1 MSDLKSPAAD
11 SKLTLVAAC
20 AFGLEALVKRE
31 LIALGY
37 APRVSQPGRVSFE
50 GDWEAV
56 CRTNLWL
63 RTADRVLVEVQRF
76 PAPDFEALFE
86 TIKAFDYSQ
95 FIPADAKFPV
105 VGKTRLSKL
114 TSLPAIQ
121 RSTKKALVESLLHFH
136 KTTSLEESGE
146 LYKVEVALLND
157 EATITIDTTGDSLHK
172 RGYRKLMG
180 PAPIKQTLAAAM
192 VDLTV
197 WKPERAFVDPF
208 CGTGT
213 IPIEAAMIGMKIA
226 PGINRDFSASGWH
239 QISFD
244 IWKHARDE
252 ARDSIDRDIKMDILA
267 ADTDEESLSMA
278 RYHARLAGVEQ
289 QVRFEMQPFESLE
302 HDREYGCLVTNPPY
316 GERLQ
321 QQEEL
326 VPLYEQFPSVM
337 QKLPTWSLFVITSY
351 ERFEKVVEKRATR
364 RRKLFNGRLECMY
377 YQFLGPRPPRGFFEN
392 STQEQTESSSSKA
405 LAADVARLQ
414 EVEAQPTS
422 GDSGYAQKRTVLSLA
437 EQLGA
442 TPQDE
447 PSTEAPAKADV
458 EQANEPKPVFG
469 GLQDKDREQAELFFN
484 RLKKRARHLRR
495 WPTRRAITCFRIY
508 ERDIPE
514 IPLVVD
520 RYEDAVHITEYE
532 RPHERSLSRHSAWLQ
547 LMKTT
552 AAKTLGVPVQQV
564 FLKKRQK
571 RRQGDQYEKIGDQK
585 KMRTVT
591 EGELKFLVNLSDY
604 VDTGL
609 FLDHRVTRSMVR
621 DQAEGKSFLNL
632 FAYTGSFTAYAAD
645 GGATDT
651 TTVDLSKNYLA
662 WASENLKL
670 NGLDGPQHRFVPSDS
685 IEFLQKAANDPKQ
698 RFDLVVVDPP
708 TFSNSKRTEDDWDV
722 QEQHVEMLDLVSQV
736 LNPGGVVYFST
747 NFRKFKPRLAE
758 LSQFESIEIS
768 SKTVPEDFRNRKI
781 HRCWKMTLVAE

>member
-1 MSDLKSPAAD
+1 MSDPKSPTAD
-11 SKLTLVAAC
+11 TKLSLVAAC

-37 APRVSQPGRVSFE
+37 VPRVSQPGRVSFE

-114 TSLPAIQ
+114 TSLPAVQ
-121 RSTKKALVESLLHFH
+121 RSTKKALVESLQHFH
-136 KTTSLEESGE
+136 KTTALEETGE

-197 WKPERAFVDPF
+197 WRPERAFVDPF

-213 IPIEAAMIGMKIA
+213 IPIEAAMMGMKIA

-244 IWKHARDE
+244 IWKQARNE

-321 QQEEL
+321 QQDAL
-326 VPLYEQFPSVM
+326 VPLYEQFPAVM

-377 YQFLGPRPPRGFFEN
+377 YQFLGPRPPRDFFERPTEVK
-392 STQEQTESSSSKA
+392 STEVTSK
-405 LAADVARLQ
+405 
-414 EVEAQPTS
+414 EAQVPPTAPLTETKTDETS
-422 GDSGYAQKRTVLSLA
+422 ASASQSNGLSLA

-442 TPQDE
+442 TPPAPRTTE
-447 PSTEAPAKADV
+447 PTQPTDAQLPA
-458 EQANEPKPVFG
+458 EPKPVFG
-469 GLQDKDREQAELFFN
+469 GLQDKDREQAELFAS

-495 WPTRRAITCFRIY
+495 WPTRRGITCFRIY

-571 RRQGDQYEKIGDQK
+571 RRQGDQYEKISDQK
-585 KMRTVT
+585 KMRTVS
-591 EGELKFLVNLSDY
+591 EGDLKFLINLSDY

-621 DQAEGKSFLNL
+621 EQAEGNSVLNL
-632 FAYTGSFTAYAAD
+632 FAYTGSFTVYAAD

-651 TTVDLSKNYLA
+651 MTVDLSKNYLS
-662 WASENLKL
+662 WAQENLKL

-685 IEFLQKAANDPKQ
+685 IEFLEKAARDPKQ
-698 RFDLVVVDPP
+698 RFDLVIVDPP
-708 TFSNSKRTEDDWDV
+708 TFSNSKRTDDDWDV

-747 NFRKFKPRLAE
+747 NFRKFKPRLTE

-768 SKTVPEDFRNRKI
+768 NRTVPEDFRNRKI
-781 HRCWKMTLVAE
+781 HRWWKMTLVTQS

>member
-1 MSDLKSPAAD
+1 MSDLKNPTAEH
-11 SKLTLVAAC
+11 KLTLVAAC

-37 APRVSQPGRVSFE
+37 TPRVSQPGRVSFE

-56 CRTNLWL
+56 CRSNLWL

-95 FIPADAKFPV
+95 FIPANAKFPV

-136 KTTSLEESGE
+136 KTTTLEESGE

-213 IPIEAAMIGMKIA
+213 IPIEAAMMGMKIA

-244 IWKHARDE
+244 IWKQARDE

-278 RYHARLAGVEQ
+278 RYHARLAGVELQ
-289 QVRFEMQPFESLE
+289 IRFEQQAFESLE

-321 QQEEL
+321 QQDAL

-351 ERFEKVVEKRATR
+351 ERFEKVVEKRASR

-377 YQFLGPRPPRGFFEN
+377 YQFLGPRPPRDFFDRQSETK
-392 STQEQTESSSSKA
+392 SAEVTSEEPQLPHSSWETEAEEK
-405 LAADVARLQ
+405 
-414 EVEAQPTS
+414 EASVNVPH
-422 GDSGYAQKRTVLSLA
+422 GLSLA

-442 TPQDE
+442 TPRTESTTE
-447 PSTEAPAKADV
+447 PPSRADLEEAA
-458 EQANEPKPVFG
+458 EPKPVFG
-469 GLQDKDREQAELFFN
+469 GLQDKDREQAQLFTN

-495 WPTRRAITCFRIY
+495 WPTRRGITCFRIY

-585 KMRTVT
+585 MMRTVG

-621 DQAEGKSFLNL
+621 DQAEGKSVLNL
-632 FAYTGSFTAYAAD
+632 FAYTGSFTVYAAD
-645 GGATDT
+645 GGATAT
-651 TTVDLSKNYLA
+651 MTVDLSKNYLS
-662 WASENLKL
+662 WAQENLKL
-670 NGLDGPQHRFVPSDS
+670 NGLDGPQHRFVAGDS
-685 IEFLQKAANDPKQ
+685 IEFLLKAVKDPKQ

-781 HRCWKMTLVAE
+781 HRCWKMTLVTE

>member
-1 MSDLKSPAAD
+1 MSDLKNPTAEH
-11 SKLTLVAAC
+11 KLTLVAAC

-37 APRVSQPGRVSFE
+37 TPRVSQPGRVSFE

-56 CRTNLWL
+56 CRSNLWL

-95 FIPADAKFPV
+95 FIPANAKFPV

-136 KTTSLEESGE
+136 KTTTLEESGE

-213 IPIEAAMIGMKIA
+213 IPIEAAMMGMKIA

-244 IWKHARDE
+244 IWKQARDE

-278 RYHARLAGVEQ
+278 RYHARLAGVELQ
-289 QVRFEMQPFESLE
+289 IRFEQQPFESLE

-321 QQEEL
+321 QQDAL

-351 ERFEKVVEKRATR
+351 DRFEKVVEKRATR

-377 YQFLGPRPPRGFFEN
+377 YQFLGPRPPRDFFDLPPEAE
-392 STQEQTESSSSKA
+392 STEMSSEGSQ
-405 LAADVARLQ
+405 LPQAASVT
-414 EVEAQPTS
+414 EVE
-422 GDSGYAQKRTVLSLA
+422 KREAPVNVPHGLSLA

-442 TPQDE
+442 TPRTESTTE
-447 PSTEAPAKADV
+447 PPSRADLEEAA
-458 EQANEPKPVFG
+458 EPKPVFG
-469 GLQDKDREQAELFFN
+469 GLQDKDREQAQLFTN

-495 WPTRRAITCFRIY
+495 WPTRRGITCFRIY

-585 KMRTVT
+585 KMRTVS

-621 DQAEGKSFLNL
+621 DQAEGKSVLNL
-632 FAYTGSFTAYAAD
+632 FAYTGSFTVYAAD
-645 GGATDT
+645 GGATAT
-651 TTVDLSKNYLA
+651 MTVDLSKNYLS
-662 WASENLKL
+662 WAQENLKL
-670 NGLDGPQHRFVPSDS
+670 NGLDGPQHRFVAGDS
-685 IEFLQKAANDPKQ
+685 IEFLLKAVKDPKQ

-722 QEQHVEMLDLVSQV
+722 QEQHVEMLNLVSQV

-781 HRCWKMTLVAE
+781 HRCWKMTLVTE

>member
-1 MSDLKSPAAD
+1 MSDT
-11 SKLTLVAAC
+11 KLTLVAAC

-31 LIALGY
+31 LTALGY
-37 APRVSQPGRVSFE
+37 EPRVSQPGRVSFE

-136 KTTSLEESGE
+136 KTTALEESGE
-146 LYKVEVALLND
+146 LYKIEVALLND

-197 WKPERAFVDPF
+197 WRPERAFVDPF

-213 IPIEAAMIGMKIA
+213 IPIEAAMMGMKIA
-226 PGINRDFSASGWH
+226 PGINRDFSASDWR
-239 QISFD
+239 QIGFD
-244 IWKHARDE
+244 TWKQARDE
-252 ARDSIDRDIKMDILA
+252 ARDSIDRDIEMDILA

-278 RYHARLAGVEQ
+278 RYHARLAGVERQ
-289 QVRFEMQPFESLE
+289 IRFEQQPFESLLHE
-302 HDREYGCLVTNPPY
+302 REYGCLVTNPPY

-326 VPLYEQFPSVM
+326 IPLYEQFPAVM

-351 ERFEKVVEKRATR
+351 DRFEKVVENRATR
-364 RRKLFNGRLECMY
+364 RRKLFNGRLECTY
-377 YQFLGPRPPRGFFEN
+377 FQFLGPRPPRGFFDR
-392 STQEQTESSSSKA
+392 SQETKPD
-405 LAADVARLQ
+405 LAAAETNDA
-414 EVEAQPTS
+414 AATGS
-422 GDSGYAQKRTVLSLA
+422 HGLSLA

-442 TPQDE
+442 TPRHLDVVE
-447 PSTEAPAKADV
+447 TPSQNGAEHATEG
-458 EQANEPKPVFG
+458 KPVFG
-469 GLQDKDREQAELFFN
+469 GLQDKDHEQAQLFTN

-495 WPTRRAITCFRIY
+495 WPTRRGITCFRLY

-520 RYEDAVHITEYE
+520 QYEDAIHITEYE
-532 RPHERSLSRHSAWLQ
+532 RPHQRSLSRHSAWLQ

-552 AAKTLGVPVQQV
+552 AAQTLDIPEQHV
-564 FLKKRQK
+564 FLKTRQK
-571 RRQGDQYEKIGDQK
+571 RRQGDQYEKISDQK
-585 KMRTVT
+585 TMRTIG
-591 EGELKFLVNLSDY
+591 EGGLKFLVNLSDY

-609 FLDHRVTRSMVR
+609 FLDHRLTRAMIR
-621 DQAEGKSFLNL
+621 EQAQGKSFLNL
-632 FAYTGSFTAYAAD
+632 FAYTGSFSVYAAD
-645 GGATDT
+645 GGATET
-651 TTVDLSKNYLA
+651 TTVDLSKNYLS
-662 WASENLKL
+662 WAQENLKL
-670 NGLDGPQHRFVPSDS
+670 NGLDGPQHQFVPSDS
-685 IEFLQKAANDPKQ
+685 IEFLEKAARDPKQ

-708 TFSNSKRTEDDWDV
+708 TFSNSKRTEDDWDI
-722 QEQHVEMLDLVSQV
+722 QEQHVEMLTLVSQV
-736 LNPGGVVYFST
+736 LNPNGVVYFST

-758 LSQFESIEIS
+758 LSQFEPVEIS

-781 HRCWKMTLVAE
+781 HRCWILNLVTE

>member
-1 MSDLKSPAAD
+1 MSDN
-11 SKLTLVAAC
+11 KLILVAAC
-20 AFGLEALVKRE
+20 AFGLEAIVKRE

-37 APRVSQPGRVSFE
+37 SPRVSQPGRVSFD

-95 FIPADAKFPV
+95 FLPADAKFPV

-136 KTTSLEESGE
+136 KATTLDESGE

-197 WKPERAFVDPF
+197 WKPERVFVDPF

-213 IPIEAAMIGMKIA
+213 IPIEAAMMGMKIA
-226 PGINRDFSASGWH
+226 PGINRDFSASDWR
-239 QISFD
+239 QIGFD
-244 IWKHARDE
+244 IWKKTRDE
-252 ARDSIDRDIKMDILA
+252 ARDSIDRDVKMQILA

-278 RYHARLAGVEQ
+278 RYHARLAGVESQ
-289 QVRFEMQPFESLE
+289 IRFEQKPFESLE
-302 HDREYGCLVTNPPY
+302 HDQQYGCLVTNPPY

-326 VPLYEQFPSVM
+326 IPLYEQFPAVM

-351 ERFEKVVEKRATR
+351 DRFEKVIEKRATR
-364 RRKLFNGRLECMY
+364 RRKLFNGRLECTY
-377 YQFLGPRPPRGFFEN
+377 FQFLGPRPPKGFFDGVPELN
-392 STQEQTESSSSKA
+392 LVETAAKTTAAPLGQT
-405 LAADVARLQ
+405 R
-414 EVEAQPTS
+414 
-422 GDSGYAQKRTVLSLA
+422 GLSLA
-437 EQLGA
+437 EQLGEA
-442 TPQDE
+442 AQESVTPISSPQINYKQV
-447 PSTEAPAKADV
+447 SNV
-458 EQANEPKPVFG
+458 QPVFD
-469 GLQDKDREQAELFFN
+469 GLQDKDREQAQLFTN

-495 WPTRRAITCFRIY
+495 WPTRRGITCLRIY

-520 RYEDAVHITEYE
+520 RYEDAIHITEYE
-532 RPHERSLSRHSAWLQ
+532 RPHQRSLSRHSAWLQ

-552 AAKTLGVPVQQV
+552 AAEALNVPVEQV
-564 FLKKRQK
+564 FLKRRQK
-571 RRQGDQYEKIGDQK
+571 RRQGDQYEKIGDRK
-585 KMRTVT
+585 KMRTVS
-591 EGELKFLVNLSDY
+591 EGGLKFLVNLSDY

-609 FLDHRVTRSMVR
+609 FLDHRSTRAMVR
-621 DQAEGKSFLNL
+621 EQAQGKSFLNL
-632 FAYTGSFTAYAAD
+632 FAYTGSFSVYAAD
-645 GGATDT
+645 GGAIET

-662 WASENLKL
+662 WAQENLKL
-670 NGLDGPQHRFVPSDS
+670 NGLDGPQHQFVSSDS
-685 IEFLQKAANDPKQ
+685 IEFLEKAVRDPSQ

-722 QEQHVEMLDLVSQV
+722 QEQHVEMLTLVSQV
-736 LNPGGVVYFST
+736 LNPHGVVYFST
-747 NFRKFKPRLAE
+747 NFRKFKPRLKE

-768 SKTVPEDFRNRKI
+768 NMTVPEDFRNRKI
-781 HRCWKMTLVAE
+781 HRCWKMSLVAP

>member
-1 MSDLKSPAAD
+1 MSDLKNPTAEH
-11 SKLTLVAAC
+11 KLTLVAAC

-37 APRVSQPGRVSFE
+37 TPRVSQPGRVSFE

-56 CRTNLWL
+56 CRSNLWL

-95 FIPADAKFPV
+95 FIPANAKFPV

-136 KTTSLEESGE
+136 KTTTLEESGE

-213 IPIEAAMIGMKIA
+213 IPIEAAMMGMKIA

-244 IWKHARDE
+244 IWKQARDE

-278 RYHARLAGVEQ
+278 RYHARLAGVELQ
-289 QVRFEMQPFESLE
+289 IRFEQQPFESLE

-321 QQEEL
+321 QQDAL

-377 YQFLGPRPPRGFFEN
+377 YQFLGPRPPRDFFDLPPEAE
-392 STQEQTESSSSKA
+392 STEMSSEGSQ
-405 LAADVARLQ
+405 LPQAASVT
-414 EVEAQPTS
+414 EVE
-422 GDSGYAQKRTVLSLA
+422 KREAPVNVPHGLSLA

-442 TPQDE
+442 TPRTESTTE
-447 PSTEAPAKADV
+447 PPSRADLEEAA
-458 EQANEPKPVFG
+458 EPKPVFG
-469 GLQDKDREQAELFFN
+469 GLQDKDREQAQLFTN

-495 WPTRRAITCFRIY
+495 WPTRRGITCFRIY

-585 KMRTVT
+585 KMRTVS

-621 DQAEGKSFLNL
+621 DQAEGKSVLNL
-632 FAYTGSFTAYAAD
+632 FAYTGSFTVYAAD
-645 GGATDT
+645 GGATAT
-651 TTVDLSKNYLA
+651 MTVDLSKNYLS
-662 WASENLKL
+662 WAQENLKL
-670 NGLDGPQHRFVPSDS
+670 NGLDGPQHRFVAGDS
-685 IEFLQKAANDPKQ
+685 IEFLLKAVKDPKQ

-781 HRCWKMTLVAE
+781 HRCWKMTLVTE

>member
-1 MSDLKSPAAD
+1 MSDT
-11 SKLTLVAAC
+11 KLTLVAAC

-37 APRVSQPGRVSFE
+37 VPRVSQPGRVSFE

-56 CRTNLWL
+56 CRANLWL

-76 PAPDFEALFE
+76 PAPDFESLFE

-95 FIPADAKFPV
+95 FIPVDAKFPV

-114 TSLPAIQ
+114 TSLPAVQ

-136 KTTSLEESGE
+136 KTTALEETGE

-226 PGINRDFSASGWH
+226 PGINRDFSSSGWH

-244 IWKHARDE
+244 TWKLARNE

-267 ADTDEESLSMA
+267 ADTDEQSLDMA
-278 RYHARLAGVEQ
+278 VYHARLAGVEQ
-289 QVRFEMQPFESLE
+289 QIRFEMQPFESLE

-326 VPLYEQFPSVM
+326 IPLYEQFPAVM

-351 ERFEKVVEKRATR
+351 DRFEKVVEKRATR

-377 YQFLGPRPPRGFFEN
+377 YQFLGPRPPRDFFEN
-392 STQEQTESSSSKA
+392 ASREQSNANSSA
-405 LAADVARLQ
+405 PPVADVARPQ
-414 EVEAQPTS
+414 DKDDAPKA
-422 GDSGYAQKRTVLSLA
+422 GDSGDAQKGPVLSLA

-442 TPQDE
+442 TP
-447 PSTEAPAKADV
+447 PNILVTESAPTLNAQPAT
-458 EQANEPKPVFG
+458 EPKPVFG
-469 GLQDKDREQAELFFN
+469 GLQDKDREQSELFAN
-484 RLKKRARHLRR
+484 RLKKKARHLRR
-495 WPTRRAITCFRIY
+495 WPTRRGITCFRIY

-552 AAKTLGVPVQQV
+552 AAKTLGVPIQQV

-585 KMRTVT
+585 KMRTVS
-591 EGELKFLVNLSDY
+591 EGDLKFLINLSDY

-632 FAYTGSFTAYAAD
+632 FAYTGSFTVYAAD

-651 TTVDLSKNYLA
+651 TTVDLSKNYLS
-662 WASENLKL
+662 WAQDNLKL
-670 NGLDGPQHRFVPSDS
+670 NGLDGPQHRFVSDDS
-685 IEFLQKAANDPKQ
+685 TEFLEKAARDPKQ

-722 QEQHVEMLDLVSQV
+722 QDQHVEMLGLVSQV
-736 LNPGGVVYFST
+736 LNPNGVVYFST

-768 SKTVPEDFRNRKI
+768 GKTVPEDFRNRKI
-781 HRCWKMTLVAE
+781 HRCWKMTLTAE

>member
-1 MSDLKSPAAD
+1 LSD
-11 SKLTLVAAC
+11 
-20 AFGLEALVKRE
+20 
-31 LIALGY
+31 
-37 APRVSQPGRVSFE
+37 
-50 GDWEAV
+50 
-56 CRTNLWL
+56 LWL

-114 TSLPAIQ
+114 TSLPAVQ
-121 RSTKKALVESLLHFH
+121 RSTKKALVESLQHFH
-136 KTTSLEESGE
+136 KTTTLEESGE

-197 WKPERAFVDPF
+197 WKPQRAFVDPF

-213 IPIEAAMIGMKIA
+213 IPIEAAMIGMRIA
-226 PGINRDFSASGWH
+226 PGINRDFSASDWH

-244 IWKHARDE
+244 TWKQARNE

-377 YQFLGPRPPRGFFEN
+377 YQFLGPRPPRDFFDRQSEN
-392 STQEQTESSSSKA
+392 EPTQETSEA
-405 LAADVARLQ
+405 ERQ
-414 EVEAQPTS
+414 EAPVEGPH
-422 GDSGYAQKRTVLSLA
+422 GLSLA

-442 TPQDE
+442 TPRNE
-447 PSTEAPAKADV
+447 PLPEAAAKDDV

-469 GLQDKDREQAELFFN
+469 GLQAKDREQAELFSN

-495 WPTRRAITCFRIY
+495 WPTRRGITCFRIY

-632 FAYTGSFTAYAAD
+632 FAYTGSFTVYAAD
-645 GGATDT
+645 GGATET

-685 IEFLQKAANDPKQ
+685 IEFLQEAVNDPKQ

-736 LNPGGVVYFST
+736 LNSGGVVYFST
-747 NFRKFKPRLAE
+747 NFRKFKPRLTE
-758 LSQFESIEIS
+758 LSQFESVEIS

-781 HRCWKMTLVAE
+781 HRCWKMNLVVE

>member
-1 MSDLKSPAAD
+1 MSDLKNPTAEH
-11 SKLTLVAAC
+11 KLTLVAAC

-37 APRVSQPGRVSFE
+37 TPRVSQPGRVSFE

-56 CRTNLWL
+56 CRSNLWL

-95 FIPADAKFPV
+95 FIPANAKFPV

-136 KTTSLEESGE
+136 KTTTLEESGE

-213 IPIEAAMIGMKIA
+213 IPIEAAMMGMKIA

-244 IWKHARDE
+244 IWKQARDE

-278 RYHARLAGVEQ
+278 RYHARLAGVELQ
-289 QVRFEMQPFESLE
+289 IRFEQQPFESLE

-321 QQEEL
+321 QQDAL

-377 YQFLGPRPPRGFFEN
+377 YQFLGPRPPRDFFNLPPEAE
-392 STQEQTESSSSKA
+392 STEMSSEGSQ
-405 LAADVARLQ
+405 LPQAASVT
-414 EVEAQPTS
+414 EVE
-422 GDSGYAQKRTVLSLA
+422 KREAPVNVPHGLSLA
-437 EQLGA
+437 EQLEA
-442 TPQDE
+442 TPRTESTTE
-447 PSTEAPAKADV
+447 PPSRADLEEAA
-458 EQANEPKPVFG
+458 EPKPVFG
-469 GLQDKDREQAELFFN
+469 GLQDKDREQAQLFTN

-495 WPTRRAITCFRIY
+495 WPTRRGITCFRIY

-585 KMRTVT
+585 KMRTVS

-621 DQAEGKSFLNL
+621 DQAEGKSVLNL
-632 FAYTGSFTAYAAD
+632 FAYTGSFTVYAAD
-645 GGATDT
+645 GGATAT
-651 TTVDLSKNYLA
+651 MTVDLSKNYLS
-662 WASENLKL
+662 WAQENLKL
-670 NGLDGPQHRFVPSDS
+670 NGLDGPQHRFVAGDS
-685 IEFLQKAANDPKQ
+685 IEFLLKAVKDPKQ

-736 LNPGGVVYFST
+736 LNPSGVVYFST

-781 HRCWKMTLVAE
+781 HRCWKMTLVTE

>member
-1 MSDLKSPAAD
+1 MSDLKNPTAEH
-11 SKLTLVAAC
+11 KLTLVAAC

-37 APRVSQPGRVSFE
+37 TPRVSQPGRVSFE

-56 CRTNLWL
+56 CRSNLWL

-95 FIPADAKFPV
+95 FIPANAKFPV

-114 TSLPAIQ
+114 TSLPALQ

-136 KTTSLEESGE
+136 KTTTLEESGE

-213 IPIEAAMIGMKIA
+213 IPIEAAMMGMKIA
-226 PGINRDFSASGWH
+226 PGINRDFSASAWH

-244 IWKHARDE
+244 IWKQARDE

-278 RYHARLAGVEQ
+278 RYHARLAGVELQ
-289 QVRFEMQPFESLE
+289 IRFEQQPFESLE

-321 QQEEL
+321 QQDAL

-377 YQFLGPRPPRGFFEN
+377 YQFLGPRPPRDFFDLPPEAE
-392 STQEQTESSSSKA
+392 STEMSSEGSQ
-405 LAADVARLQ
+405 LPQAASVT
-414 EVEAQPTS
+414 EVE
-422 GDSGYAQKRTVLSLA
+422 KREAPVNVPHGLSLA

-442 TPQDE
+442 TPRTESTTE
-447 PSTEAPAKADV
+447 PPSRADLEEAA
-458 EQANEPKPVFG
+458 EPKPVFG
-469 GLQDKDREQAELFFN
+469 GLQDKDREQAQLFTN

-495 WPTRRAITCFRIY
+495 WPTRRGITCFRIY

-585 KMRTVT
+585 KMRTVS

-621 DQAEGKSFLNL
+621 DQAEGKSVLNL
-632 FAYTGSFTAYAAD
+632 FAYTGSFTVYAAD
-645 GGATDT
+645 GGATAT
-651 TTVDLSKNYLA
+651 MTVDLSKNYLS
-662 WASENLKL
+662 WAQENLKL
-670 NGLDGPQHRFVPSDS
+670 NGLDGPQHRFVAGDS
-685 IEFLQKAANDPKQ
+685 IEFLLKAVKDPKQ

-781 HRCWKMTLVAE
+781 HRCWKMTLVTE

>member
-1 MSDLKSPAAD
+1 MSDT
-11 SKLTLVAAC
+11 KLTLVAAC

-37 APRVSQPGRVSFE
+37 VPRVSQPGRVSFE

-63 RTADRVLVEVQRF
+63 RTADRVLIEVQRF
-76 PAPDFEALFE
+76 PAPDFDALFE

-114 TSLPAIQ
+114 TSLPAVQ
-121 RSTKKALVESLLHFH
+121 RSTKKALVESLQHFH
-136 KTTSLEESGE
+136 KTETLEESGE

-180 PAPIKQTLAAAM
+180 PAPVKQTLAAAM

-197 WKPERAFVDPF
+197 WRPERAFVDPF

-213 IPIEAAMIGMKIA
+213 IPIEAAMMGMKIA

-244 IWKHARDE
+244 IWKQARNE

-278 RYHARLAGVEQ
+278 RYHARLAGVELQ
-289 QVRFEMQPFESLE
+289 IRFEQQPFESLE

-321 QQEEL
+321 QQDAL

-377 YQFLGPRPPRGFFEN
+377 YQFLGPRPPKDFFDQPAEAIPVD
-392 STQEQTESSSSKA
+392 SKPVDDQPSKSG
-405 LAADVARLQ
+405 AA
-414 EVEAQPTS
+414 VETIEAPTS
-422 GDSGYAQKRTVLSLA
+422 RGKGLSLA
-437 EQLGA
+437 EQLAA
-442 TPQDE
+442 TPRT
-447 PSTEAPAKADV
+447 PSTAKAPRAEV
-458 EQANEPKPVFG
+458 EPANEPKPVFG
-469 GLQDKDREQAELFFN
+469 GLQEKDREQAELFTN

-495 WPTRRAITCFRIY
+495 WPTRRGITCFRIY

-585 KMRTVT
+585 KMRTVG

-621 DQAEGKSFLNL
+621 DQADGKSVLNL
-632 FAYTGSFTAYAAD
+632 FAYTGSFTVYAAD

-651 TTVDLSKNYLA
+651 VTVDLSKNYLS
-662 WASENLKL
+662 WAQENLKL

-685 IEFLQKAANDPKQ
+685 IEFLEKAARDPKQ

-722 QEQHVEMLDLVSQV
+722 QEQHVEMLGLVSQV

-781 HRCWKMTLVAE
+781 HRCWKMSLVSK

>member
-1 MSDLKSPAAD
+1 MSDT
-11 SKLTLVAAC
+11 KLTLVAAC

-37 APRVSQPGRVSFE
+37 TPRVSQPGRVSFA
-50 GDWEAV
+50 GDWAAV

-76 PAPDFEALFE
+76 PAADFEALFE

-114 TSLPAIQ
+114 TSLPAVQ
-121 RSTKKALVESLLHFH
+121 RSTKKALVESLQHFH
-136 KTTSLEESGE
+136 KTETLEETGE

-213 IPIEAAMIGMKIA
+213 IPIEAAMMGMKIA
-226 PGINRDFSASGWH
+226 PGINRDFSSSGWH

-244 IWKHARDE
+244 TWKQCRNE
-252 ARDSIDRDIKMDILA
+252 ARDSIDRDIKMNILA

-289 QVRFEMQPFESLE
+289 QIRFEMQPFESLE
-302 HDREYGCLVTNPPY
+302 HEREYGCLVTNPPY

-326 VPLYEQFPSVM
+326 IPLYEQFPSVM

-351 ERFEKVVEKRATR
+351 DRFEKVVEKRATR
-364 RRKLFNGRLECMY
+364 RRKLFNGRMECMY
-377 YQFLGPRPPRGFFEN
+377 YQFLGPRPPRDFFDSPSEAKPPEVK
-392 STQEQTESSSSKA
+392 SDEAA
-405 LAADVARLQ
+405 LPQSDQ
-414 EVEAQPTS
+414 
-422 GDSGYAQKRTVLSLA
+422 RTDTGEDALDAGLGLSLA

-442 TPQDE
+442 ATLGGPSSQLDTAE
-447 PSTEAPAKADV
+447 PSSTSPRADV
-458 EQANEPKPVFG
+458 KPETDPKPVFG
-469 GLQDKDREQAELFFN
+469 GLQEKDREQAQLFAN
-484 RLKKRARHLRR
+484 RLTKRARHLRR
-495 WPTRRAITCFRIY
+495 WPTRRSISCFRIY

-520 RYEDAVHITEYE
+520 RYEDAIHITEYE

-571 RRQGDQYEKIGDQK
+571 RRQGDQYEKIAEQK

-591 EGELKFLVNLSDY
+591 EGELKFLINLSDY

-609 FLDHRVTRSMVR
+609 FLDHRVTRAMVR
-621 DQAEGKSFLNL
+621 EEAEGKSFLNL
-632 FAYTGSFTAYAAD
+632 FAYTGSFTIYAAD
-645 GGATDT
+645 GGAVDS
-651 TTVDLSKNYLA
+651 TTVDLSKNYLS
-662 WASENLKL
+662 WARENLKL
-670 NGLDGPQHRFVPSDS
+670 NGLDGPQHHFVPSDS
-685 IEFLQKAANDPKQ
+685 IEFLEQTVRDPKQ

-708 TFSNSKRTEDDWDV
+708 TFSNSKRTEADWDV

-736 LNPGGVVYFST
+736 LNPDGIVYFST

-758 LSQFESIEIS
+758 LPQFESIEIS
-768 SKTVPEDFRNRKI
+768 KKTVPEDFRNRKI
-781 HRCWKMTLVAE
+781 HRCWRMKLIEH

>member
-1 MSDLKSPAAD
+1 MSDLKNPTAEH
-11 SKLTLVAAC
+11 KLTLVAAC

-31 LIALGY
+31 LTALGY
-37 APRVSQPGRVSFE
+37 TPRVSQPGRVSFE

-56 CRTNLWL
+56 CRSNLWL

-95 FIPADAKFPV
+95 FIPANAKFPV

-136 KTTSLEESGE
+136 KTTTLEESGE

-213 IPIEAAMIGMKIA
+213 IPIEAAMMGMKIA

-244 IWKHARDE
+244 IWKQARDE

-278 RYHARLAGVEQ
+278 RYHARLAGVELQ
-289 QVRFEMQPFESLE
+289 IRFEQQPFESLE

-321 QQEEL
+321 QQDAL

-377 YQFLGPRPPRGFFEN
+377 YQFLGPRPPRDFFDLPPEAE
-392 STQEQTESSSSKA
+392 STEMSSEGSQ
-405 LAADVARLQ
+405 LPQAASVT
-414 EVEAQPTS
+414 EVE
-422 GDSGYAQKRTVLSLA
+422 KREAPVNVPHGLSLA

-442 TPQDE
+442 TPRTESTTE
-447 PSTEAPAKADV
+447 PPSRADLEEAA
-458 EQANEPKPVFG
+458 EPKPVFG
-469 GLQDKDREQAELFFN
+469 GLQDKDREQAQLFTN

-495 WPTRRAITCFRIY
+495 WPTRRGITCFRIY

-585 KMRTVT
+585 KMRTVS

-621 DQAEGKSFLNL
+621 DQAEGKSVLNL
-632 FAYTGSFTAYAAD
+632 FAYTGSFTVYAAD
-645 GGATDT
+645 GGATAT
-651 TTVDLSKNYLA
+651 MTVDLSKNYLS
-662 WASENLKL
+662 WAQENLKL
-670 NGLDGPQHRFVPSDS
+670 NGLDGPQHRFVAGDS
-685 IEFLQKAANDPKQ
+685 IEFLLKAVKDPKQ

-736 LNPGGVVYFST
+736 LNPSGVVYFST

-781 HRCWKMTLVAE
+781 HRCWKMTLVTE

>member
-1 MSDLKSPAAD
+1 MSDT
-11 SKLTLVAAC
+11 KLTLVAAC

-37 APRVSQPGRVSFE
+37 VPRVSQPGRVSFE

-63 RTADRVLVEVQRF
+63 RTADRVLIEVQRF
-76 PAPDFEALFE
+76 PAPDFDALFE

-114 TSLPAIQ
+114 TSLPAVQ
-121 RSTKKALVESLLHFH
+121 RSTKKALVESLQHFH
-136 KTTSLEESGE
+136 KTETLEESGE

-197 WKPERAFVDPF
+197 WRPERAFVDPF

-213 IPIEAAMIGMKIA
+213 IPIEAAMLGMKIA

-244 IWKHARDE
+244 IWKQARNE

-278 RYHARLAGVEQ
+278 RYHARLAGVELQ
-289 QVRFEMQPFESLE
+289 IRFEQQPFESLE

-321 QQEEL
+321 QQDAL

-377 YQFLGPRPPRGFFEN
+377 YQFLGPRPPKHFFD
-392 STQEQTESSSSKA
+392 QPA
-405 LAADVARLQ
+405 
-414 EVEAQPTS
+414 EAIPV
-422 GDSGYAQKRTVLSLA
+422 DRT
-437 EQLGA
+437 G
-442 TPQDE
+442 
-447 PSTEAPAKADV
+447 
-458 EQANEPKPVFG
+458 
-469 GLQDKDREQAELFFN
+469 
-484 RLKKRARHLRR
+484 KRA
-495 WPTRRAITCFRIY
+495 
-508 ERDIPE
+508 
-514 IPLVVD
+514 
-520 RYEDAVHITEYE
+520 
-532 RPHERSLSRHSAWLQ
+532 
-547 LMKTT
+547 
-552 AAKTLGVPVQQV
+552 
-564 FLKKRQK
+564 
-571 RRQGDQYEKIGDQK
+571 
-585 KMRTVT
+585 
-591 EGELKFLVNLSDY
+591 
-604 VDTGL
+604 
-609 FLDHRVTRSMVR
+609 
-621 DQAEGKSFLNL
+621 
-632 FAYTGSFTAYAAD
+632 
-645 GGATDT
+645 
-651 TTVDLSKNYLA
+651 
-662 WASENLKL
+662 
-670 NGLDGPQHRFVPSDS
+670 
-685 IEFLQKAANDPKQ
+685 
-698 RFDLVVVDPP
+698 
-708 TFSNSKRTEDDWDV
+708 
-722 QEQHVEMLDLVSQV
+722 
-736 LNPGGVVYFST
+736 
-747 NFRKFKPRLAE
+747 
-758 LSQFESIEIS
+758 
-768 SKTVPEDFRNRKI
+768 
-781 HRCWKMTLVAE
+781 

>member
-1 MSDLKSPAAD
+1 MSDLKNPTAEH
-11 SKLTLVAAC
+11 KLTLVAAC

-37 APRVSQPGRVSFE
+37 TPRVSQPGRVSFE

-56 CRTNLWL
+56 CRSNLWL

-95 FIPADAKFPV
+95 FIPANAKFPV

-114 TSLPAIQ
+114 TSLPALQ

-136 KTTSLEESGE
+136 KTTTLEESGE

-213 IPIEAAMIGMKIA
+213 IPIEAAMMGMKIA

-244 IWKHARDE
+244 IWKQARDE

-278 RYHARLAGVEQ
+278 RYHARLAGVELQ
-289 QVRFEMQPFESLE
+289 IRFEQQPFESLE

-321 QQEEL
+321 QQDAL

-377 YQFLGPRPPRGFFEN
+377 YQFLGPRPPRDFFDLPPEAE
-392 STQEQTESSSSKA
+392 STEMSSEGSQ
-405 LAADVARLQ
+405 LPQAASVT
-414 EVEAQPTS
+414 EVE
-422 GDSGYAQKRTVLSLA
+422 KREAPVNVPHGLSLA

-442 TPQDE
+442 TPRTESTTE
-447 PSTEAPAKADV
+447 PPSRADLEEAA
-458 EQANEPKPVFG
+458 EPKPVFG
-469 GLQDKDREQAELFFN
+469 GLQDKDREQAQLFTN

-495 WPTRRAITCFRIY
+495 WPTRRGITCFRIY

-585 KMRTVT
+585 KMRTVS

-621 DQAEGKSFLNL
+621 DQAEGKSVLNL
-632 FAYTGSFTAYAAD
+632 FAYTGSFTVYAAD
-645 GGATDT
+645 GGATAT
-651 TTVDLSKNYLA
+651 MTVDLSKNYLS
-662 WASENLKL
+662 WAQENLKL
-670 NGLDGPQHRFVPSDS
+670 NGLDGPQHRFVAGDS
-685 IEFLQKAANDPKQ
+685 IEFLLKAVKDPKQ

-736 LNPGGVVYFST
+736 LNPSGVVYFST

-781 HRCWKMTLVAE
+781 HRCWKMTLVTE